1 MLRTGMSKSEI
12 EKQLEG
18 KGNFTQIGYLNQF
31 LKESL
36 TIEMKKFIFLK
47 LGELY
52 EKIGMLEEAAKMYN
66 SSSIVSI
73 TFSEK
78 IRHFVKET
86 ELYIKTGNFDKA
98 DGAMKKAMAQ
108 ANSMQ
113 KQEIYFAIRDFYKKQ
128 GEYYEKEL
136 KRNHAA
142 RIYEKLL
149 EMKIGDSERREIK
162 EKLLELYEKLGK
174 RKEYLELERRYLA

>member
-1 MLRTGMSKSEI
+1 MLRIGMSKSEI

-36 TIEMKKFIFLK
+36 TMEMKKFTFLK
-47 LGELY
+47 LGGLY
-52 EKIGMLEEAAKMYN
+52 EKIGMSEEAAKMYSN
-66 SSSIVSI
+66 SSMVSI

-86 ELYIKTGNFDKA
+86 EMYIKTGNFDKA

-113 KQEIYFAIRDFYKKQ
+113 KQEIYYAVRDIYKKQ
-128 GEYYEKEL
+128 GEHYEKEL

-142 RIYEKLL
+142 RIYGKLL
-149 EMKIGDSERREIK
+149 EMKIGDSERKEIK
-162 EKLLELYEKLGK
+162 EKLLELYDKLGK
-174 RKEYLELERRYLA
+174 RKEYLELERRYLV